1 MMGAQAVEK
10 SVEVSS
16 ARLSVSKAK
25 TDVLGRHNS
34 KVQNTPQAY
43 VKNMKPMA
51 LAKAADYPSEVA
63 IRKTVG
69 EFRYKAFK
77 NSKKYI
83 LDGDTISESTYTS
96 RINQIEQ
103 NDDPRFNFVYSYS
116 VNFPTYGSNY
126 NFATQGAVSPC
137 ANQTFCEADIL
148 THRYGQAEHITFMTV
163 PYVAQNLSKLGPLY
177 NKGAQGNNIG
187 IHFLDVGVPSAGFVP
202 SNKLTIEADCAP
214 STYVDNKIAWATKV
228 ARTMNAVA
236 PGATIHAYSTNCN
249 DYSRYGDIAVPVD
262 AFYKTPQIH
271 VGSLTPSGQSG
282 NTTYGDISSAIDEII
297 YQTRIIEFAGAGD
310 EGLFAGNPNQ
320 LSQFAMGV
328 NVITVGAVHNNGLT
342 YHQTSSWKNAAYP
355 VRVNESL
362 SGSSYIK
369 PEIANF
375 SDFFFPD
382 ARQYNITVPN
392 QHSPF
397 QMNPYYLQTSA
408 ASAYTAASV
417 ALLLEKYPF
426 YRWHPEVVKALLLTS
441 SSKPISQAWQHDDDN
456 GIFAR
461 NYLNDSLLI
470 GKNRSRFWNGNNEDF
485 FVNNQPITFTEK
497 DIKANKT
504 YRVAIAWLSSGVYI
518 KNSGV
523 LPQDIDIRV
532 MQNGTQIGSSRSED
546 NAYEL
551 VEFTTNSAS
560 NVEIIISRHRN
571 RGGRVLL
578 GYNFAEI

>member
-1 MMGAQAVEK
+1 MMGAQAAEK

-25 TDVLGRHNS
+25 TDVLGRHNP
-34 KVQNTPQAY
+34 KVRNTPQAY
-43 VKNMKPMA
+43 VKDMKPVP
-51 LAKAADYPSEVA
+51 LARAADYPSEVP

-77 NSKKYI
+77 GSKKYI

-96 RINQIEQ
+96 RINNIEQ
-103 NDDPRFNFVYSYS
+103 NDDPRFNFVYSYG
-116 VNFPTYGSNY
+116 VTYPHASNY
-126 NFATQGAVSPC
+126 NFATQGATNPC
-137 ANQTFCEADIL
+137 ANQTTCEADIL
-148 THRYGQAEHITFMTV
+148 THRYGQSEHITFMTV
-163 PYVAQNLSKLGPLY
+163 PYVAQNISKLGPLY

-187 IHFLDVGVPSAGFVP
+187 IHFLDVGVPSSGFVP
-202 SNKLTIEADCAP
+202 SNKFYVEADCAP
-214 STYVDNKIAWATKV
+214 SSHVNNKIAWATKV

-236 PGATIHAYSTNCN
+236 PGASIHAYSTNCS
-249 DYSRYGDIAVPVD
+249 DYSRYGDLVVPLD
-262 AFYKTPQIH
+262 AFYNTPQIH
-271 VGSLTPSGQSG
+271 IGSLTPSGQSG
-282 NTTYGDISSAIDEII
+282 NTVYGDKSSAIDEII

-310 EGLFAGNPNQ
+310 EGLFPANYNQ
-320 LSQFAMGV
+320 LSELAMGV

-355 VRVNESL
+355 LKADDSQ
-362 SGSSYIK
+362 SGGSYIK

-382 ARQYNITVPN
+382 ARKYNIRGTGT
-392 QHSPF
+392 SSSF
-397 QMNPYYLQTSA
+397 EMNPYYLQTSA

-441 SSKPISQAWQHDDDN
+441 SSKPISQASQHDSDN
-456 GIFAR
+456 DNLYAMNF
-461 NYLNDSLLI
+461 LNDSLLI
-470 GKNRSRFWNGNNEDF
+470 GKNRSRFWNGNNDDF
-485 FVNNQPITFTEK
+485 FENGRITFNEK
-497 DIKANKT
+497 DIKANKK

-523 LPQDIDIRV
+523 LPQDIDISV
-532 MQNGTQIGSSRSED
+532 WQNGTQLGASRSYD

-551 VEFTTNSAS
+551 VEFTTTNTSDI
-560 NVEIIISRHRN
+560 EIVISRHRN